1 MVFTLYLILISLNYP
16 ALWHTSCLLQDY
28 GFYILTQLFLS
39 SLCLTCLCRFSL
51 CCNQNFYGYSSHA
64 GLSCFVVAVF
74 NQEASLVC
82 KWLKYNNPCTFF
94 FYIFYYLV
102 AIILKICGC
111 WLTFCPSVLTAQRVV
126 YLSVPCP
133 CSPKNK
139 TWECYEVFSDG
150 EELLLTQ
157 INAQDSGFTSQIV
170 GKRRGR

>member
-1 MVFTLYLILISLNYP
+1 MLPVVFTLYLILISLNYP

-94 FYIFYYLV
+94 FLHFLLFSCHYTENLCVLANLFPLSAHCPESSV
-102 AIILKICGC
+102 SIC
-111 WLTFCPSVLTAQRVV
+111 A
-126 YLSVPCP
+126 LS
-133 CSPKNK
+133 
-139 TWECYEVFSDG
+139 
-150 EELLLTQ
+150 LL
-157 INAQDSGFTSQIV
+157 S
-170 GKRRGR
+170 